1 MEEQKKKITISFSAD
16 EALMYLIQQ
25 TTKLPTEEILGFFY
39 DLGMK
44 VAEMGIEKMEGRG
57 IRKDIRD
64 VFPGSNIPFKLLV
77 KGRMQRQH
85 TPTGWANSGI
95 FYGGIEVSFP
105 DKSRGVDQRAL
116 LEKIVERSL
125 LDGESLP
132 NFPQPASKT
141 PKMYKDLIAQAV
153 KGIKI

>member
-1 MEEQKKKITISFSAD
+1 
-16 EALMYLIQQ
+16 MYLIQQ

-44 VAEMGIEKMEGRG
+44 VAQIGIEKMEGRG

-64 VFPGSNIPFKLLV
+64 VFPGSCVPFKLLV
-77 KGRMQRQH
+77 KGNLQRAW
-85 TPTGWANSGI
+85 TPTGYSTTEEFWGS
-95 FYGGIEVSFP
+95 IEITFP
-105 DKSRGVDQRAL
+105 DKSRSVDQKAL

-132 NFPQPASKT
+132 NFPQPQNRT
-141 PKMYKDLIAQAV
+141 PKMYQDLIESAI
-153 KGIKI
+153 KGTKK